1 MYWGGTIYEQINHYN
16 EAIKHLEFTLSQV
29 IDIKIIYRVAILYE
43 KIGDDESAIAYLNEI
58 LNIDENNKDVNIIK
72 DEIIKIFPIGKH
84 TMYEALITISRHQD
98 NQTDLINTFYF
109 LILVTPDNNIFNC
122 DFFDIT
128 QISGTNISE
137 DDKYEK
143 FVLEQAK
150 QIITKE
156 EDIKALKIFIKT
168 IRQNF

>member
-1 MYWGGTIYEQINHYN
+1 MVNLYN
-16 EAIKHLEFTLSQV
+16 EISRKLLETLFSDISGNKQADDYTFFRTLAETSKSAIKRQS
-29 IDIKIIYRVAILYE
+29 
-43 KIGDDESAIAYLNEI
+43 
-58 LNIDENNKDVNIIK
+58 NISIVDENNKDVNIIK